1 MRMYKEYR
9 CLAPLNLD
17 ATPQTRLPPSP
28 HISTPTPRP
37 ALIPTLHTHAGKAMT
52 LAGLLG
58 MKPAVETVR
67 DLLGAAPFA
76 NQLLP
81 NEMMLFITRVIELVF
96 ESSPE
101 TLVQTVALLAT
112 PAAEQSAL

>member
-1 MRMYKEYR
+1 
-9 CLAPLNLD
+9 
-17 ATPQTRLPPSP
+17 
-28 HISTPTPRP
+28 
-37 ALIPTLHTHAGKAMT
+37 MT

-67 DLLGAAPFA
+67 ELLDAAPFA
-76 NQLLP
+76 NQVVA
-81 NEMMLFITRVIELVF
+81 NENMLVTTRIIELVF

-112 PAAEQSAL
+112 PAAEQSTLQYASLLSSIAAIGALTTLGDLDTVPDKREADPWLFEYVTARRG